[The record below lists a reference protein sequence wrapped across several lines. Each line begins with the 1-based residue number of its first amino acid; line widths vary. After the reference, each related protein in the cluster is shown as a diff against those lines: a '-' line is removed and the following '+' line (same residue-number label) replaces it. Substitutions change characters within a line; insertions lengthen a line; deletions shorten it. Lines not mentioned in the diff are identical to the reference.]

1 MLASYIFCFSFGR
14 HTVKTFGEVTGV
26 NLSGAY
32 MLIMICATVNSVSAH
47 MPIVDWRLVDDD
59 TPGILKKKKYL
70 HKILWTYKLEFS
82 SCFYV

>member
-14 HTVKTFGEVTGV
+14 HTRFYSTVKTFGEVTGV

-59 TPGILKKKKYL
+59 TPGILKKKK
-70 HKILWTYKLEFS
+70 K
-82 SCFYV
+82 VPP